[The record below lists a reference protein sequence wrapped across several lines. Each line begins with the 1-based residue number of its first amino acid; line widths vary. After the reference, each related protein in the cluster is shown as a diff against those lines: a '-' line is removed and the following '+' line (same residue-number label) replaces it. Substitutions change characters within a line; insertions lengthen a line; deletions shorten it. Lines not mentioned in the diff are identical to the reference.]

1 MLGQW
6 YTAMKESRAA
16 LKAWNKGRPIL
27 SLETSQYASEHH
39 AQYWA
44 RWAKELVM
52 EQQLQYSP
60 ASRSL
65 AAVVHKDFW
74 VAVLR
79 AHGLPNKDPQY
90 WYPLVALSCMEGN
103 LSVLDAFAQVFDA
116 GIVSQWIENFSFVH
130 QHVHVAFVHPRVVGW
145 QLGHGHR
152 AGKDIHRAL
161 ALKWE
166 QTSFARDAITGSQ
179 GAAVFLDWVRAC
191 LALPDDTA
199 SAQNAVGLL
208 ACIGKDLWE
217 AKAEPGVRGEGGMPT
232 LRSGHQYRKHRRGFD
247 GSHMAAPL
255 IAGDALRVMHAAY
268 RRFGFEPILMDALV
282 ARWSEEDLQDPR
294 VCALLYVRY
303 SDLPSP
309 RPPMT
314 DAQWATI
321 CHNAQ
326 AEPLMVQALAWGDLS
341 NPFSLYTTALPF
353 FRETQARE
361 ELAQSLDLGDVFN
374 EPVF

>member
-6 YTAMKESRAA
+6 YNSMKESRAA
-16 LKAWNKGRPIL
+16 HKAWNKGRPIV
-27 SLETSQYASEHH
+27 SLETTQYASEHH

-60 ASRSL
+60 ASSSL

-74 VAVLR
+74 VAVMR
-79 AHGLPNKDPQY
+79 AHGLPSKDPEY
-90 WYPLVALSCMEGN
+90 WYPLVAGSCLEGN

-130 QHVHVAFVHPRVVGW
+130 QHVDVRFVHPRVVGW
-145 QLGHGHR
+145 QIEHGQR
-152 AGKDIHRAL
+152 PSNNVHRAL
-161 ALKWE
+161 TLKWD
-166 QTSFARDAITGSQ
+166 QTSFSRDAMTGSQ
-179 GAAVFLDWVRAC
+179 GAAVYLDWVRAW
-191 LALPDDTA
+191 LELPD
-199 SAQNAVGLL
+199 AVVSPKDAIALL
-208 ACIGKDLWE
+208 ARVGKDLWE

-232 LRSGHQYRKHRRGFD
+232 LRSGHQYRKHRRGFH

-268 RRFGFEPILMDALV
+268 HRFGFEPILMDALV
-282 ARWSEEDLQDPR
+282 SRWSEDDLRHPR

-326 AEPLMVQALAWGDLS
+326 AEPLMVQSLAWGDLS
-341 NPFSLYTTALPF
+341 DPFSLYQAALPF

-361 ELAQSLDLGDVFN
+361 ELAHSLDLGGVFE